1 MSLINGKQC
10 WCMINNQATPNPAIN
25 WLREQS
31 PKARPGAEYDKT
43 DPDPAINQLYI
54 DVPSAD
60 LLVGIETK
68 LVADP
73 LLEGEA
79 LIDDLFEQAAFF
91 RIDNLD
97 GVLTGERWMFT
108 QMYRT
113 SQSRLWENNYD
124 DSI

>member
-1 MSLINGKQC
+1 MSLINGKQY
-10 WCMINNQATPNPAIN
+10 WCMINNQATANPAID
-25 WLREQS
+25 WLREQN

-43 DPDPAINQLYI
+43 DPDAAINQLYV
-54 DVPSAD
+54 DVPEAS

-73 LLEGEA
+73 ELEGEA

-97 GVLTGERWMFT
+97 GVLTGEKWMFS

-113 SQSRLWENNYD
+113 SQSRLWENDYD

>member
-1 MSLINGKQC
+1 
-10 WCMINNQATPNPAIN
+10 MINNEAVSNPAID
-25 WLREQS
+25 WLREQN

-43 DPDPAINQLYI
+43 DPDAAINQLYV

-68 LVADP
+68 LVANTE
-73 LLEGEA
+73 LEGEA

-97 GVLTGERWMFT
+97 GVLTGEKWMFS

-113 SQSRLWENNYD
+113 SQSRLWENNYND

>member
-1 MSLINGKQC
+1 MSLINGKQI
-10 WCMINNQATPNPAIN
+10 WCMINNEAVSNPAIE
-25 WLREQS
+25 WLRTQN

-43 DPDPAINQLYI
+43 DPDPPINQLYV

-68 LVADP
+68 LVANP
-73 LLEGEA
+73 ELEGEE

-97 GVLTGERWMFT
+97 GVLTGERWMFS

-113 SQSRLWENNYD
+113 SQSRLWENKYD